1 MLQPGH
7 ISVELLHVGRCIFT
21 SKGCSPVVYVKKEQ
35 EDGKQRLNR
44 QESGIN
50 FSVSAKGVFQPDIT
64 SEAETVA
71 TAMANLDE
79 ANTQLNNWALTKGI
93 IRRR

>member
-1 MLQPGH
+1 MEAKL
-7 ISVELLHVGRCIFT
+7 
-21 SKGCSPVVYVKKEQ
+21 EQ
-35 EDGKQRLNR
+35 TRIR
-44 QESGIN
+44 IN

-93 IRRR
+93 IKEEVING

>member
-1 MLQPGH
+1 MEAKL
-7 ISVELLHVGRCIFT
+7 
-21 SKGCSPVVYVKKEQ
+21 EQ
-35 EDGKQRLNR
+35 TRIR
-44 QESGIN
+44 IN

-93 IRRR
+93 IKEEVVNG

>member
-1 MLQPGH
+1 MEAKL
-7 ISVELLHVGRCIFT
+7 
-21 SKGCSPVVYVKKEQ
+21 EQ
-35 EDGKQRLNR
+35 TRIR
-44 QESGIN
+44 IN
-50 FSVSAKGVFQPDIT
+50 YSVSAKGVFQPDIT

-93 IRRR
+93 IKEEVVNG

>member
-1 MLQPGH
+1 M
-7 ISVELLHVGRCIFT
+7 EA
-21 SKGCSPVVYVKKEQ
+21 KNEQ
-35 EDGKQRLNR
+35 TRIR
-44 QESGIN
+44 IN

-79 ANTQLNNWALTKGI
+79 ANTQLNNWALANGKLQEVVG
-93 IRRR
+93 

>member
-1 MLQPGH
+1 MEAK
-7 ISVELLHVGRCIFT
+7 I
-21 SKGCSPVVYVKKEQ
+21 EQ
-35 EDGKQRLNR
+35 TRIR
-44 QESGIN
+44 IN

-71 TAMANLDE
+71 TAMANFDE

-93 IRRR
+93 IKEEVING

>member
-1 MLQPGH
+1 MEAKL
-7 ISVELLHVGRCIFT
+7 
-21 SKGCSPVVYVKKEQ
+21 EQ
-35 EDGKQRLNR
+35 TRIR
-44 QESGIN
+44 IN

-93 IRRR
+93 IKEEIING

>member
-1 MLQPGH
+1 MEAK
-7 ISVELLHVGRCIFT
+7 I
-21 SKGCSPVVYVKKEQ
+21 EQ
-35 EDGKQRLNR
+35 TRIR
-44 QESGIN
+44 IN

-93 IRRR
+93 IKEEVING

>member
-1 MLQPGH
+1 MEAK
-7 ISVELLHVGRCIFT
+7 I
-21 SKGCSPVVYVKKEQ
+21 EQ
-35 EDGKQRLNR
+35 TRIR
-44 QESGIN
+44 IN
-50 FSVSAKGVFQPDIT
+50 FSVSEKGVFQPDIT

-93 IRRR
+93 IKEEVING

>member
-1 MLQPGH
+1 M
-7 ISVELLHVGRCIFT
+7 E
-21 SKGCSPVVYVKKEQ
+21 SKLEQ
-35 EDGKQRLNR
+35 TRIR
-44 QESGIN
+44 IN
-50 FSVSAKGVFQPDIT
+50 YSVSAKGVFQPDIT

-93 IRRR
+93 IKEEVING

>member
-1 MLQPGH
+1 MEAKL
-7 ISVELLHVGRCIFT
+7 
-21 SKGCSPVVYVKKEQ
+21 EQ
-35 EDGKQRLNR
+35 TRIR
-44 QESGIN
+44 IN
-50 FSVSAKGVFQPDIT
+50 FSVSARGVFQPDIT

-93 IRRR
+93 LKEEVIG

>member
-1 MLQPGH
+1 MEAK
-7 ISVELLHVGRCIFT
+7 I
-21 SKGCSPVVYVKKEQ
+21 EQ
-35 EDGKQRLNR
+35 TRIR
-44 QESGIN
+44 IN
-50 FSVSAKGVFQPDIT
+50 YSVSAKGVFQPDIT

-93 IRRR
+93 IKEEVING

>member
-1 MLQPGH
+1 M
-7 ISVELLHVGRCIFT
+7 
-21 SKGCSPVVYVKKEQ
+21 EQ
-35 EDGKQRLNR
+35 RTEQTRVR
-44 QESGIN
+44 IN

-93 IRRR
+93 IKEEVVNG